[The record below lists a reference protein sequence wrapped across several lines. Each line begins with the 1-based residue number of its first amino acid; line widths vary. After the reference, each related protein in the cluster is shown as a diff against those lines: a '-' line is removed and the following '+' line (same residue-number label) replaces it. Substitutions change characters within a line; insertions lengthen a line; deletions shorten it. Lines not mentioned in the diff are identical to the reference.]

1 MLQDCGFSNQE
12 VKMSICGGFDVAG
25 DINGQEG
32 LCPHKKGSCY
42 LNEEQPPAAH
52 DQRSTA
58 RVKTHAFSL
67 LQEMYLGM
75 CYKKCSDLTDGAYTH
90 RISAFSCCNNENI
103 LACNPFSF
111 GTSNVKSAVSFNA
124 GGKLDS
130 SPHNPVPELT
140 ESSSPATPNGAAPA
154 APAAAPAPAV
164 ANRFAGLPDTRGFRV
179 KAETSQLDGREAL
192 VLDYSHARHGDPLW
206 GRVLFMRDELRQ
218 GPAPGVLLGLGAMGA
233 TGGMWNCAPFVL
245 VPEMPEATEEQQA
258 VGEQLREILRGHG
271 FVYAFGLL
279 SSAEIAE
286 AFHGA
291 KGFWAPDVDRAALPR
306 LTPETN
312 VGYGGLGNEALNAR
326 RQADL
331 KEAFNL
337 RKVSLTDGSLPAV
350 KDFPSYCQRRA
361 GKLREELPKSAQRA
375 LLAFGVALQLEDPKH
390 FARSVVQWDLCTMRL
405 LHYPPGIAHCDEGS
419 GSAIACG
426 EHTDFGAVT
435 VLLVEDG
442 VRGLEVRTPD
452 GKWISAPG
460 KDAATPWD
468 ALEKEGAVVLNT
480 GAMLARWCNDFV
492 KATPHRVIS
501 TEEDR
506 YSIVFFCDPDRG
518 EVLETWHR
526 KYVVVVPGGH
536 EES

>member
-1 MLQDCGFSNQE
+1 MDVVPDVDFS
-12 VKMSICGGFDVAG
+12 VF
-25 DINGQEG
+25 
-32 LCPHKKGSCY
+32 
-42 LNEEQPPAAH
+42 
-52 DQRSTA
+52 
-58 RVKTHAFSL
+58 
-67 LQEMYLGM
+67 
-75 CYKKCSDLTDGAYTH
+75 
-90 RISAFSCCNNENI
+90 
-103 LACNPFSF
+103 
-111 GTSNVKSAVSFNA
+111 
-124 GGKLDS
+124 
-130 SPHNPVPELT
+130 
-140 ESSSPATPNGAAPA
+140 GAAA
-154 APAAAPAPAV
+154 
-164 ANRFAGLPDTRGFRV
+164 LD
-179 KAETSQLDGREAL
+179 AE
-192 VLDYSHARHGDPLW
+192 
-206 GRVLFMRDELRQ
+206 
-218 GPAPGVLLGLGAMGA
+218 
-233 TGGMWNCAPFVL
+233 PFQ
-245 VPEMPEATEEQQA
+245 ATEEQQA

-350 KDFPSYCQRRA
+350 KDFPSYCQRTWA
-361 GKLREELPKSAQRA
+361 LTSLAAQRA

-460 KDAATPWD
+460 K
-468 ALEKEGAVVLNT
+468 EGAVVLNT

-518 EVLETWHR
+518 EVLDPLPGFTR
-526 KYVVVVPGGH
+526 VDAKKYGPITA
-536 EES
+536 EEYLRQCLNGSLKGQVSEEAKKSLEI